1 MGTGHGTVPA
11 PKEIQVFPESY
22 ETIIH
27 LLLISFSFFL
37 NLFFHNQY
45 EYRLDRVLLI
55 SSD

>member
-22 ETIIH
+22 KTIID